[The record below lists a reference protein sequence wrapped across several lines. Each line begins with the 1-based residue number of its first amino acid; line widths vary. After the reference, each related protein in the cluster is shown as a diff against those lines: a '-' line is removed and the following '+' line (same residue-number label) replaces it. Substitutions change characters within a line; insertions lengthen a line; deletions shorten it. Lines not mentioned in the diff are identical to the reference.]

1 MGFLLNFYLESAFFA
16 TPSRP
21 NARNRNRIMCQGCT
35 TYGLFRTETRAKL
48 PRRSVDRGAQACVQ
62 QFNVQTHAALRKQ
75 NKCKHVE
82 YFPIFMSVCV
92 RLFVN
97 HLAEK

>member
-35 TYGLFRTETRAKL
+35 TCGLLRTETRA
-48 PRRSVDRGAQACVQ
+48 VDRGRQACVQ
-62 QFNVQTHAALRKQ
+62 QFNVQTHAASCKQ

-82 YFPIFMSVCV
+82 HFPIFMSVCV
-92 RLFVN
+92 RQFMN